1 MGNRIIY
8 VVAVERARAW
18 LAALYAPDH
27 YRGLDLGAID
37 MDNACVACAL
47 LADYLTGE
55 DEAPP
60 GQLNSLSRQVADSMA
75 ALGWPIPPEAAPAF
89 ALRVCGDSEQ
99 PN

>member
-1 MGNRIIY
+1 MGNRITFG
-8 VVAVERARAW
+8 VAVERARAW

-27 YRGLDLGAID
+27 YRGLDLGAFD

-55 DEAPP
+55 DEAPA
-60 GQLNSLSRQVADSMA
+60 GELDGLCKQIAGSCA
-75 ALGWPIPPEAAPAF
+75 ALGWPVPPEAAPEF
-89 ALRVCGDSEQ
+89 ALQVCGDSER

>member
-1 MGNRIIY
+1 MGNRISFG
-8 VVAVERARAW
+8 VAVERARAW
-18 LAALYAPDH
+18 LGALYAPDH

-55 DEAPP
+55 DEAPA
-60 GQLNSLSRQVADSMA
+60 GELDGLCKQIAVSCAT
-75 ALGWPIPPEAAPAF
+75 LGWPVPPEAAPEF
-89 ALRVCGDSEQ
+89 ALRVCGEVEQ

>member
-1 MGNRIIY
+1 MGNRISFG
-8 VVAVERARAW
+8 VAVERARAW

-27 YRGLDLGAID
+27 YPGLDLGELEL
-37 MDNACVACAL
+37 DNACVACAL

-60 GQLNSLSRQVADSMA
+60 GDLHRLCELVAASST
-75 ALGWPIPPEAAPAF
+75 ALGWPIQPQAAPEF
-89 ALRVCGDSEQ
+89 ALKVCGDSER